1 MGPDLKN
8 PRWMYVKAIGFVLIA
23 SLCAAALIARSVRI
37 ETLVLILLLIWSSA
51 RAYYFCFYVIQQY
64 IDPSFKYSGVGSMLR
79 YLIRR

>member
-1 MGPDLKN
+1 MGHDLKN

>member
-1 MGPDLKN
+1 
-8 PRWMYVKAIGFVLIA
+8 MYVKAIGFVLIA